1 MSYGTII
8 FVEVEGVSEAK
19 VAEVMDELG
28 WDGQV
33 NDVLGDTVYFS
44 GSGSICMGTSEMKQ
58 EELVR
63 EAMEAVN
70 ADAEVSIFWDDE

>member
-1 MSYGTII
+1 MSYCTTISI
-8 FVEVEGVSEAK
+8 KVEGVHEDK
-19 VAEVMDELG
+19 VHNIMDGLG

-33 NDVLGDTVYFS
+33 DDVIGDTVYFS
-44 GSGSICMGTSEMKQ
+44 AMGNICMGTSVMKQ

-70 ADAEVSIFWDDE
+70 EDAEVSIFWG